1 MKITLNVKEA
11 GTEKFY
17 YIPFGC
23 GYHRK
28 TDFYL
33 WINRRLVKFDENGNP
48 YTEFP
53 AQDSKV
59 IKTEKGNYV
68 LRPEEGWTTFASVGE
83 ECGFRGSSSFEI
95 LDPPKE
101 TVVLLEYTIYNSPAG
116 STGVSCYG
124 LVSVKSKELTIKWTR
139 TGRLYG
145 KPSCGIR
152 KYYADGKVE
161 DFEGLS
167 DGLEALEELKKEL
180 L

>member
-1 MKITLNVKEA
+1 MKISLNVKEA

-23 GYHRK
+23 GYHGK

-33 WINRRLVKFDENGNP
+33 WINRRLVKFDENGNS

-68 LRPEEGWTTFASVGE
+68 LRQEEGWTTFISVGE
-83 ECGFRGSSSFEI
+83 KCGYRGSSSFEI
-95 LDPPKE
+95 LEPTGE
-101 TVVLLEYTIYNSPAG
+101 AVVLLEYTIYDSPAG
-116 STGVSCYG
+116 SLGISNYGV
-124 LVSVKSKELTIKWTR
+124 VSVNGKELTIRWER

-145 KPSCGIR
+145 ESPCGIR
-152 KYYADGKVE
+152 KYYADGKE
-161 DFEGLS
+161 ENFENLP
-167 DGLEALEELKKEL
+167 DGLEALDELKKEL